1 MLSNCLFN
9 YFVLIFFHTGQMH
22 SEDLTHPP
30 IKMLNV
36 SIPSYDIAW
45 QLKALKEVS
54 LLVAEI
60 NTNQSIILGF
70 KHKNMDRI
78 ARTIY

>member
-1 MLSNCLFN
+1 MS
-9 YFVLIFFHTGQMH
+9 
-22 SEDLTHPP
+22 
-30 IKMLNV
+30 NV

-60 NTNQSIILGF
+60 NTNQSVILGF
-70 KHKNMDRI
+70 KYENIDRI
-78 ARTIY
+78 ARTFY